1 MGKSELAF
9 DKLIQIGW
17 QINDYGSPELS
28 YQDCQLAILDPII
41 KPLELW
47 VTRVG
52 ARTLAQYQIL
62 IHKPMTIHLPFAQS
76 VSSIVNFKLLIER
89 RVQPQPLQ
97 DVLLQR

>member
-62 IHKPMTIHLPFAQS
+62 IDKPMTIQSYNAAIQHFGDTEKMNIEHLLFP
-76 VSSIVNFKLLIER
+76 E
-89 RVQPQPLQ
+89 
-97 DVLLQR
+97 D